1 VDCNNDGVSET
12 QEPQTPTKPKLV
24 THVRLSGAA
33 FGAFGQLRPLAA
45 GRALV
50 DRNLWFRLRP
60 ISHSLGPSAS
70 KLMHAPGLPLRV
82 IVSLV
87 LTFMAVAGLAHGFA
101 DPMRV
106 EAPSDRELISIFQA
120 HRPEFDRLREM
131 VTEDM
136 HAQLYFSEATIG
148 QISPISRRMEYR
160 KLLRVWSGLAVGVD
174 YNEGVRFIFATRGSA
189 VGPDWA
195 KGIQYITRVSRL
207 PGVRVATT
215 DNAKI
220 LSEGVYLR
228 ELLPHWFIFL
238 QKDD

>member
-1 VDCNNDGVSET
+1 VRRRNRTLRSTDVRKPVDCNNDGVSEI

-33 FGAFGQLRPLAA
+33 FGAFGRLRPLAA
-45 GRALV
+45 GHALV
-50 DRNLWFRLRP
+50 DRNLWLRLCP

-87 LTFMAVAGLAHGFA
+87 LTFMAVAGLAHGSA

-136 HAQLYFSEATIG
+136 HAQSYFSEATIG
-148 QISPISRRMEYR
+148 LIAPISRRMDTGSYCGFGR
-160 KLLRVWSGLAVGVD
+160 ASRWAWTTKVLDLFSQRADLLSVLIGRRAFS
-174 YNEGVRFIFATRGSA
+174 T
-189 VGPDWA
+189 
-195 KGIQYITRVSRL
+195 SRAFQDC
-207 PGVRVATT
+207 RAC
-215 DNAKI
+215 
-220 LSEGVYLR
+220 E
-228 ELLPHWFIFL
+228 
-238 QKDD
+238 